1 MLNFIKENL
10 RLIITWVVIIVV
22 AVLGSIFVN
31 LGMDWFDSLTKPSE
45 WVPNF
50 VIPIIWT
57 VIYLLFAIV
66 FIFLYKKE
74 VVNTKIIVLGILNA
88 VFNVLWCL
96 VFFTLNQLLLGE
108 IVIIINV
115 VLGAL
120 LVAELTKTQLWYTF
134 LLWVYP
140 IWLSIATLL
149 NTAVWILN

>member
-57 VIYLLFAIV
+57 IIYLLFAIV

-149 NTAVWILN
+149 NTAVCILN

>member
-22 AVLGSIFVN
+22 AVLESIFVN

-57 VIYLLFAIV
+57 IIYLLFAIV

-108 IVIIINV
+108 IIIIINV

-140 IWLSIATLL
+140 IWLSFATLL

>member
-57 VIYLLFAIV
+57 IIYLLFAIV

-108 IVIIINV
+108 IIIIINV

-140 IWLSIATLL
+140 IWLSFATLL
-149 NTAVWILN
+149 NTAVWIIN

>member
-57 VIYLLFAIV
+57 IIYLLFAIV

-88 VFNVLWCL
+88 VINVLWCL

-108 IVIIINV
+108 IIIIINV

>member
-57 VIYLLFAIV
+57 IIYLLFAIV